1 MAVRHRRRPEID
13 PLALSFDYP
22 GGHAD
27 IFVARLEQ
35 LARDLSPARAA
46 LARRLVA
53 RRADCAE
60 NDVVL
65 GHDPQGAPLIVA
77 PAAPLHL
84 SLAGRDNIVAAALA
98 DDRIGVDVE
107 TIAAPF
113 ETPRNILHPAEQ
125 AVLDAAGEGAPEIFL
140 RFWTAKE
147 AYVKALG
154 EGLAREPSGIEI
166 RLGDDD
172 DFEVWD
178 RGRRIETALAWTG
191 RTLVRRRPVML
202 ACMIAPR

>member
-1 MAVRHRRRPEID
+1 MAVRRRRRPEIE

-22 GGHAD
+22 GGRVD

-35 LARDLSPARAA
+35 PAHDLSPARAA

-53 RRADCAE
+53 RRAGCAK

-65 GHDPQGAPLIVA
+65 GHDPEGAPRIVA

-84 SLAGRDNIVAAALA
+84 SLAGRDDIVAAAVA
-98 DDRIGVDVE
+98 DDRVGVDVE
-107 TIAAPF
+107 TITTPF

-125 AVLDAAGEGAPEIFL
+125 AALEAAGEGRHDAFL
-140 RFWTAKE
+140 RVWTAKE

-154 EGLAREPSGIEI
+154 EGFAREPSGIEI

-191 RTLVRRRPVML
+191 RTLVRQRPVML